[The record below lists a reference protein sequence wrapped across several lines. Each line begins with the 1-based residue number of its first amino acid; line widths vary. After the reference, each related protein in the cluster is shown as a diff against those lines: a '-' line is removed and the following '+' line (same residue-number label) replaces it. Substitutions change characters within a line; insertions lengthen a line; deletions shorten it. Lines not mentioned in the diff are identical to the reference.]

1 MFQILVTI
9 ARNFREAREMRDE
22 KGRLEGLHD
31 KHMEEAEKV
40 HYVQQPGPWGRTGEK
55 LPNRNECKYDSLG
68 ENGRCIYN
76 IQAR

>member
-31 KHMEEAEKV
+31 KYMEEAEKAKV
-40 HYVQQPGPWGRTGEK
+40 DCYQIMEYSISNLCHRQSTCQ
-55 LPNRNECKYDSLG
+55 N
-68 ENGRCIYN
+68 
-76 IQAR
+76 